1 MVVKMILPKG
11 GTIPIKAR
19 GSIYINALLAAGGT
33 IVDEESTGPEQGAE
47 APEPVKRKRRRVNET
62 KRA

>member
-33 IVDEESTGPEQGAE
+33 IVDEE
-47 APEPVKRKRRRVNET
+47 APAVADEPTKVEPRKKRRRT
-62 KRA
+62 HGR